1 MKKMKPTYT
10 MPFKRR
16 REGKTNYQKRL
27 RLLLSKKPRLVV
39 RKSLKYIC
47 AQIVQFEKIGDKT
60 LAAASSQEL
69 KKLGWKFACDNLPAA
84 YLTGLLI
91 GKKAAE
97 NKIKEAVLDSGL
109 YPSTKGSR
117 IYAVLK
123 GAVDSDLKVSYD
135 EKILPSEERIKGLH
149 IQKFKDLPQEF
160 EKIKQKILGE
170 KSA

>member
-1 MKKMKPTYT
+1 
-10 MPFKRR
+10 
-16 REGKTNYQKRL
+16 
-27 RLLLSKKPRLVV
+27 
-39 RKSLKYIC
+39 
-47 AQIVQFEKIGDKT
+47 
-60 LAAASSQEL
+60 
-69 KKLGWKFACDNLPAA
+69 LPAA

-91 GKKAAE
+91 GKKAAK

-123 GAVDSDLKVSYD
+123 GAVDSDLKVSFD

-170 KSA
+170 KSG